1 MIHDG
6 TWHMPDDEEPDGQGE
21 ATLTINGQ
29 EQTIPVSLAQ
39 ELSRAL
45 KASGG
50 VRVQAADSLISIYE
64 ASALLGLSRTKV
76 LELIAAGELRGQAKR
91 VGESSVQSVRFA
103 SVMSFQE
110 RSTEVKKAILE
121 ELRRMT
127 QELRAYE

>member
-76 LELIAAGELRGQAKR
+76 LELIAAGELRGQPQK
-91 VGESSVQSVRFA
+91 VGESIVQSVRLA
-103 SVMSFQE
+103 SVTSFQE
-110 RSTEVKKAILE
+110 RSIEVKKAILE